1 MNLQYK
7 KILTF
12 FSILTLLF
20 ALSACG
26 NKAKETS
33 SEEKEDTSEE
43 VSTSEDEETA
53 VEEETT
59 TETPQAAHSYIFD
72 SNWET
77 FKENFAENANK
88 VRPEISVI
96 NDYGTKESLA
106 GLRHDGKIKEGLFV
120 SVNMKRDNPD
130 KIGYAV
136 VLGSIDPNE
145 DPNYADVWL
154 CSGTLMMTVD
164 SSLMPEEK
172 QNIAAHLKMA
182 THLQDNEELVY
193 QYEGVEYK
201 VTYDVGNAGKDVVEF
216 SALQLN

>member
-1 MNLQYK
+1 MSLQYK
-7 KILTF
+7 KLLTF
-12 FSILTLLF
+12 FSILALLF
-20 ALSACG
+20 TLAGCG
-26 NKAKETS
+26 NEVKKS
-33 SEEKEDTSEE
+33 SGEEEEEKSEE
-43 VSTSEDEETA
+43 VSASEDEEA
-53 VEEETT
+53 VVEETT
-59 TETPQAAHSYIFD
+59 TETPRAVSSYIFD

-77 FKENFAENANK
+77 FKANFAENANK

-120 SVNMKRDNPD
+120 SANMKRDNPNE
-130 KIGYAV
+130 IGYAV

-164 SSLMPEEK
+164 SSLTPEEK